1 VIKTNNVMLIGRLT
15 KDPQIRYTSN
25 NMAVAS
31 FTLAIDRPAK
41 KGEDRQADFP
51 RVIVFGKQAE
61 SCERY
66 LFKGMLTAVSGRIQT
81 GKYQN
86 QKGDTVYTTD
96 VVANRVEFLEWRSD
110 NQQAGQSNHQSGY
123 QPAPSYSQDPQGYYN
138 STYQNPPQQRQAAG
152 GQQQTMQAPPDSD
165 PSGQFEAVDEDVP
178 F

>member
-1 VIKTNNVMLIGRLT
+1 MLIGRLT

-96 VVANRVEFLEWRSD
+96 VVANRVEFLEWKKR
-110 NQQAGQSNHQSGY
+110 QQPAGRAVQPSERLSASTELQSGSAGLL
-123 QPAPSYSQDPQGYYN
+123 QLDLPESASAEAGRRR
-138 STYQNPPQQRQAAG
+138 TAADHAG
-152 GQQQTMQAPPDSD
+152 AAIGFGSD
-165 PSGQFEAVDEDVP
+165 PVSSRRWMRTFP